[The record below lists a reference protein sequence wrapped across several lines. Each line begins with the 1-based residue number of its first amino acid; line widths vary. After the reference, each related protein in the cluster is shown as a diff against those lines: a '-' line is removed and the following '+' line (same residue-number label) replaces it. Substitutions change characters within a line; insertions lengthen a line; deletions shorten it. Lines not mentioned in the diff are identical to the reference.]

1 MASITK
7 RGKSFCV
14 VYTYVNEHGESKQ
27 KWESFKTSKEAKKRK
42 QTIEYEQMT
51 GSFVAPR
58 EQTVEEFMDDFVHLY
73 GEQRWSLGMYTA
85 SVGTIRNYVNPIIGK
100 RLIQSITTRDVD
112 NYIATLRKTKPVS
125 TPVHPA
131 RSEYLTNGN
140 IQKIIKMMRC
150 AFHQA
155 IRWDI
160 VAKNPFENAVLP
172 KYRKTTRDIWN
183 AETIRK
189 ALDACTDSRLYLA
202 MNLSFAC
209 SLRLG
214 EILGLT
220 WNNVHIT
227 DEDIAADNAWIYI
240 DKELQRADYSVLQ
253 TLNNKDVF
261 RVFPCIMEGAATRL
275 VLKAPKTESS
285 VRRIWLPKTLA
296 YILRKWQESQQEL
309 KNFLG
314 DEYQDFGLVVAHK
327 NGRPV
332 DNRIIEKEF
341 ERLKKAA
348 ELPNVVFHSLRHSS
362 TTYKLKLNH
371 GDIKATQGDTGHA
384 EIEMITKVY
393 AHILDED
400 RKLNA
405 QKFDSQFYANPDLRK
420 VAVPQPQ
427 GASAEQL
434 LAQLKESP
442 ELLKSLAQ
450 LLSGNQHT

>member
-1 MASITK
+1 M
-7 RGKSFCV
+7 
-14 VYTYVNEHGESKQ
+14 
-27 KWESFKTSKEAKKRK
+27 RK
-42 QTIEYEQMT
+42 
-51 GSFVAPR
+51 F
-58 EQTVEEFMDDFVHLY
+58 L
-73 GEQRWSLGMYTA
+73 L
-85 SVGTIRNYVNPIIGK
+85 
-100 RLIQSITTRDVD
+100 
-112 NYIATLRKTKPVS
+112 
-125 TPVHPA
+125 
-131 RSEYLTNGN
+131 
-140 IQKIIKMMRC
+140 KMMRC

-155 IRWDI
+155 IRWDL
-160 VAKNPFENAVLP
+160 VAKNPFENAILP
-172 KYRKTTRDIWN
+172 KYRKTTRDIWD

-227 DEDIAADNAWIYI
+227 DEDIASDNAWIYI
-240 DKELQRADYSVLQ
+240 DKELQRADYSVMQ
-253 TLNNKDVF
+253 TLSNKDVF
-261 RVFPCIMEGAATRL
+261 KVFPCVMEGAATRL

-296 YILRKWQESQQEL
+296 YILRKWQEAQQEV
-309 KNFLG
+309 KDFLG
-314 DEYQDFGLVVAHK
+314 DEYQNFDLVVAHK

-348 ELPNVVFHSLRHSS
+348 ELSNVVFHSLRHSS

-371 GDIKATQGDTGHA
+371 GDIKATQGDTGHS

-405 QKFDSQFYANPDLRK
+405 QKFDSEFYSNPDLRK
-420 VAVPQPQ
+420 VSVPAAQPV
-427 GASAEQL
+427 SAEQL

-442 ELLKSLAQ
+442 ELLNTLAK
-450 LLSGNQHT
+450 LLAGNAMS

>member
-7 RGKSFCV
+7 RGKSYCV
-14 VYTYVNEHGESKQ
+14 VYTYVNEFGETKQ
-27 KWESFKTSKEAKKRK
+27 KWESFKTSKEAKRRK
-42 QTIEYEQMT
+42 QTVEFEQMA
-51 GSFVAPR
+51 GAFVAPR
-58 EQTVEEFMDDFVHLY
+58 EQTMEEFMDDFVRLY
-73 GEQRWSLGMYTA
+73 GEQRWSLGMYTSTVA
-85 SVGTIRNYVNPIIGK
+85 TIRNYVNPIIGK
-100 RLIQSITTRDVD
+100 KPIQPITTRDVD
-112 NYIATLRKTKPVS
+112 NFIATLCKTKPVS

-131 RSEYLTNGN
+131 RSEFLTNSN

-155 IRWDI
+155 IRWDL
-160 VAKNPFENAVLP
+160 VAKNPFENAILP
-172 KYRKTTRDIWN
+172 KYRKTTRDIWD

-227 DEDIAADNAWIYI
+227 DEDIASDNAWIYI
-240 DKELQRADYSVLQ
+240 DKELQRADYSVMQ
-253 TLNNKDVF
+253 TLSNKDVF
-261 RVFPCIMEGAATRL
+261 QVFPCVMEGAATRL

-296 YILRKWQESQQEL
+296 YILRKWQEAQQEV
-309 KNFLG
+309 KDFLG
-314 DEYQDFGLVVAHK
+314 DEYQNFDLVVAHK

-348 ELPNVVFHSLRHSS
+348 ELSNVVFHSS

-371 GDIKATQGDTGHA
+371 GDIKATQGDTGHS

-405 QKFDSQFYANPDLRK
+405 QKFDSEFYSNPDLRK
-420 VAVPQPQ
+420 VSVPAAQPV
-427 GASAEQL
+427 SAEQL

-442 ELLKSLAQ
+442 ELLNTLAK
-450 LLSGNQHT
+450 LLAGNAMF